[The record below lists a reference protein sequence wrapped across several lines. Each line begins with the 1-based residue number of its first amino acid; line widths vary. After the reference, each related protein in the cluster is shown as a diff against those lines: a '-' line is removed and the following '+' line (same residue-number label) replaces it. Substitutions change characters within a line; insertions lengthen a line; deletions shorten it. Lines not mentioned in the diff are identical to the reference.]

1 MVLGKA
7 PKCSHEA
14 REVPSLIGCYSALK
28 NYWHVLLPFVLLLRY
43 LVWGM
48 CNLQTFEVYYCL
60 TVQSVLLRCNFSA
73 AFLMFFPDIIYLK
86 DSTGFSLSTEQHPF
100 LLSAPATIWIYQH
113 AHFQWKDYIS
123 SWMEVLIGFLVVV
136 FWPWFLMGYTCLN
149 LSLDSLQRFFLMTSH
164 PSWKLRKQFQNGLVL
179 LLCEDLT
186 SCLV

>member
-1 MVLGKA
+1 MITAFSDQASVMVLGKA
-7 PKCSHEA
+7 PKSSHEA

-100 LLSAPATIWIYQH
+100 LLSAPATICIYQH

-123 SWMEVLIGFLVVV
+123 SWMEVLIGFSCCC
-136 FWPWFLMGYTCLN
+136 FLTVIF
-149 LSLDSLQRFFLMTSH
+149 D
-164 PSWKLRKQFQNGLVL
+164 GLYL
-179 LLCEDLT
+179 LKFKFG
-186 SCLV
+186 